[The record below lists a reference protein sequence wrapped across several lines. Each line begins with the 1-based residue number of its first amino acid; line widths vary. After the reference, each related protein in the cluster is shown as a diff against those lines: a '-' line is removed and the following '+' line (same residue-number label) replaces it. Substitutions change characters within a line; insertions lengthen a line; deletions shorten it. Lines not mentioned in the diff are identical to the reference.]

1 MRNPLEN
8 ADTQKNR
15 IMNKKHITV
24 PALLK
29 KKEDGEKIV
38 VLTAYDFPF
47 AKLADEAG
55 MDIILV
61 GDTLGIVVQGQE
73 STLPVT
79 MDQMVYHTRMVAR
92 ATKQALVVAD
102 MPFMSYQS
110 GMEDTLKNAGRLMK
124 EGGAAAVKF
133 EGGVGITD
141 RVEMLS
147 RYDMPVM
154 AHIGLT
160 PQSVHRMGGYKVQG
174 RSAGQARQLIDD
186 AKQLESAG
194 AFSIVLEGMPN
205 ALAKTISETLRI
217 PTIGIGAGPHCDGQ
231 VLVMHDLLGLFTRF
245 HPKFVRRYADF
256 TAIAKEAFSRYGS
269 DVRTGKF
276 PNEAEGY
283 E

>member
-1 MRNPLEN
+1 MKQKRITLPLL
-8 ADTQKNR
+8 Q
-15 IMNKKHITV
+15 
-24 PALLK
+24 K
-29 KKEDGEKIV
+29 KKERGEKIA

-55 MDIILV
+55 LDIILV

-79 MDQMVYHTRMVAR
+79 MDQMVYHTQLVSR
-92 ATKQALVVAD
+92 AAKQALVVAD

-110 GMEDTLKNAGRLMK
+110 SVEETIKNAGRLIK

-133 EGGVGITD
+133 EGGATVAD
-141 RVEMLS
+141 RVEALS
-147 RYDMPVM
+147 QYDIPVM

-174 RSAGQARQLIDD
+174 RDAKQAQQLLDD

-194 AFSIVLEGMPN
+194 AFSIVLEGIPN
-205 ALAKTISETLRI
+205 GLAETITKAIHI

-245 HPKFVRRYADF
+245 QPKFVRRYADF
-256 TAIAKEAFSRYGS
+256 TAMTAEAFSRYRS
-269 DVRTGKF
+269 DVQSGKF
-276 PNEAEGY
+276 PTEAEGY

>member
-1 MRNPLEN
+1 MN
-8 ADTQKNR
+8 KNR
-15 IMNKKHITV
+15 ITLPI
-24 PALLK
+24 LQK
-29 KKEDGEKIV
+29 KKENGEKIA

-79 MDQMVYHTRMVAR
+79 MDQMVYHTQLVSR
-92 ATKQALVVAD
+92 AVKNALVVGD
-102 MPFMSYQS
+102 MPFMSYQVS
-110 GMEDTLKNAGRLMK
+110 GEETLKNAGRLIQ

-133 EGGVGITD
+133 EGGANVID
-141 RVEMLS
+141 RVEILTK
-147 RYDMPVM
+147 YDIPVM

-160 PQSVHRMGGYKVQG
+160 PQSLHRMGGYKVQG
-174 RSAGQARQLIDD
+174 RDTKQARQLIND
-186 AKQLESAG
+186 AKALESAG
-194 AFSIVLEGMPN
+194 AFSIVLEGIPN
-205 ALAKTISETLRI
+205 ALAKSITQAVCI

-231 VLVMHDLLGLFTRF
+231 VLVMHDLLGLSRF

-256 TAIAKEAFSRYGS
+256 TAIATDAFSRYRS
-269 DVRTGKF
+269 DVQSGKF
-276 PNEAEGY
+276 PTEAEGY